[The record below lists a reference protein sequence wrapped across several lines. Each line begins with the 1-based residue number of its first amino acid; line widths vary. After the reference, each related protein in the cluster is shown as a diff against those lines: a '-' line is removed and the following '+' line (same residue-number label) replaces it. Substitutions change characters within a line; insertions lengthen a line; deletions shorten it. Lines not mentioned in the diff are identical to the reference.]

1 MAYAEGEVGEALG
14 QARQRLEPGAGLC
27 NKGEGGGGA
36 GKVSAGELDAAG
48 LARLILEGT

>member
-14 QARQRLEPGAGLC
+14 QARQWLEPGASLC
-27 NKGEGGGGA
+27 NEGEGGSRA